1 MYLLDTHVVIWMLY
15 DSNAIP
21 EGIRQKMVEEPCCIS
36 VVSLWELAIKS
47 SLNKIQLKQSIN
59 DISEICQEFGMKR
72 IGVEPAYLWIMVFG
86 DSPVFNLKIG
96 NTLKFAGVVGD

>member
-72 IGVEPAYLWIMVFG
+72 IGVEPA
-86 DSPVFNLKIG
+86 DCTS
-96 NTLKFAGVVGD
+96 TLKN